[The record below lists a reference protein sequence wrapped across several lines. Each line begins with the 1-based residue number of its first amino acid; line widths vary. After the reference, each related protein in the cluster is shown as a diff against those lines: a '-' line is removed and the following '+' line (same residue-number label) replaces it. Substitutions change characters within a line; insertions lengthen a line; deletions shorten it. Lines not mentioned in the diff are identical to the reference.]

1 MTLRIWH
8 LTSGCVGS
16 LEGIQ
21 SKGAI
26 TKMMKGRGLIY
37 GGSCKE
43 LCTVIEKGGSD
54 KAVQI
59 FVGVKS

>member
-1 MTLRIWH
+1 MTLGIWH
-8 LTSGCVGS
+8 LTSGHVGS

-21 SKGAI
+21 RKGAI
-26 TKMMKGRGLIY
+26 TEMMKGWGQIY
-37 GGSCKE
+37 GDSCEE
-43 LCTVIEKGGSD
+43 LCTVMEKGGSD